1 MVGVEEKRDVEVDGR
16 RGTETKEEKAKK
28 KRITP
33 SFVET
38 RPFCPLLC
46 LGSLLLPDPCLHL
59 LPMSCAA

>member
-1 MVGVEEKRDVEVDGR
+1 MIGVEEKRDIEVDGR

-38 RPFCPLLC
+38 
-46 LGSLLLPDPCLHL
+46 
-59 LPMSCAA
+59 